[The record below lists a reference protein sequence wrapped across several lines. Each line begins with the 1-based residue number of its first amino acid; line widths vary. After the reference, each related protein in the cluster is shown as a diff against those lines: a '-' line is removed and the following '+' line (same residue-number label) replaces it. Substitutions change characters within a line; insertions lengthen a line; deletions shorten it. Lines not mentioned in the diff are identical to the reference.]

1 MDVVLMIYKCFWIER
16 QTSNRQSKLMLHL
29 KPYLFKILGLRRIIM
44 SIMILYELLLNY
56 YDKQIDILVKL

>member
-29 KPYLFKILGLRRIIM
+29 KPYLFKILGLRRIV

-56 YDKQIDILVKL
+56 YDKQIDSLVKL

>member
-1 MDVVLMIYKCFWIER
+1 
-16 QTSNRQSKLMLHL
+16 MLHL